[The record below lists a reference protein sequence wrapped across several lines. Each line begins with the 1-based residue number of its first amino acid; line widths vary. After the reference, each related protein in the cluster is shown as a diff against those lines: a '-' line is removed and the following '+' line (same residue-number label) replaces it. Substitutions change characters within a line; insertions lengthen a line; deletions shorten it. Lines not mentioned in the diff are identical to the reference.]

1 VRLGKRARADED
13 GAVNVFFATDL
24 HGSDICFKKFL
35 STPTVYQAHVLIL
48 GGDLTG
54 KLAIPI
60 VDHGADLEV
69 IGPARPYV
77 VSRDQRHEVEAQML
91 RAGFYPFVIQDSAEI
106 EAYRADPR
114 RVEAKLAELMR
125 ERLLRWG
132 EWAEEK
138 LSSRGIEIFV
148 APGNDDPEAVD
159 EVIAELPQFRLVE
172 GQVLSDVCPGLPFE
186 LLSTG
191 YSNVTPWATHR
202 ELPEP
207 ELKGRLEKIAAGIRQ
222 PAGLIFN
229 IHVPPFGSTLDEGPL
244 IEKDTLKVTTGIGQ
258 AVTVPVGSTAVR
270 EFIEELQP
278 VVSLHGHIHES
289 RAIGRIGH
297 TVAINPGSD
306 YSDGILRGAFLTFT
320 ARGLERYQ
328 LTTG

>member
-1 VRLGKRARADED
+1 MRIRKRARSED
-13 GAVNVFFATDL
+13 KGAVNVFFATDL

-35 STPTVYQAHVLIL
+35 STPSVYRAHVLIL

-54 KLAIPI
+54 KLAIPMI
-60 VDHGADLEV
+60 DRGGELEV
-69 IGPARPYV
+69 IGPAGTYHVDRH
-77 VSRDQRHEVEAQML
+77 QRQEVEAQML
-91 RAGFYPFVIQDSAEI
+91 RAGFYPFVIGDSSEI
-106 EAYRADPR
+106 EAYRADPH
-114 RVEAKLAELMR
+114 RVEAKLAELMS

-138 LSSRGIEIFV
+138 LSSPGIEILV
-148 APGNDDPEAVD
+148 APGNDDPEVVD
-159 EVIAELPQFRLVE
+159 QVIRELPQFRLVE
-172 GQVLSDVCPGLPFE
+172 GEVMCDVCPGLPFE

-191 YSNVTPWATHR
+191 YSNLTPWKTHR

-207 ELKGRLEKIAAGIRQ
+207 ELKARLQKIAASIQQ
-222 PAGLIFN
+222 PANLIFN
-229 IHVPPFGSTLDEGPL
+229 IHVPPYGSMLDEGPL
-244 IEKDTLKVTTGIGQ
+244 IDKDSLKITTGLGQ

-289 RAIGRIGH
+289 RAIERIGH

-320 ARGLERYQ
+320 ARGLESYQ